1 MAKRELSLDYIKG
14 ILILLVVYGHCLFW
28 LDGNNNSYDYYF
40 IPRIIYTFHM
50 PLFVF
55 LSGYFFSRKKN
66 ENIFTTI
73 TEKFRRLIIPHLF
86 FNIIMI
92 IPIICFWETYSH
104 FVTRFSNDIISF
116 KSIYHYITMFWF
128 LWCVY
133 FSSIISNIIYIIT
146 NNSKTSTIILIIIA
160 FIFMLISQSQRIHIF
175 IEHQHMGT
183 MFLYFILGIFTN
195 NNIKTLTLNPLKYG
209 SYILF
214 FIYLLFIYFIPQIG
228 DNIIYSEIGGII
240 GIICMCNIFMFFYNH
255 NWGTTL
261 LLYFSKWTLGIY
273 IYHFVIL
280 YAIINVTNTI
290 YSHCNN
296 MIIITSNFIIAIIVT
311 LVTGRI
317 TELLSMSSFLRKYA
331 FGAK

>member
-14 ILILLVVYGHCLFW
+14 ILILLVVYGHCLYW
-28 LDGNNNSYDYYF
+28 LDGNNNSYNYYF

-55 LSGYFFSRKKN
+55 LSGYLFSRKKN
-66 ENIFTTI
+66 ENIFTTL
-73 TEKFRRLIIPHLF
+73 TEKFWRLIIPHLF

-104 FVTRFSNDIISF
+104 FVTRFSNGIISF

-128 LWCVY
+128 LWCIY
-133 FSSIISNIIYIIT
+133 FSSIISNIIYKIT
-146 NNSKTSTIILIIIA
+146 SNRKSSTIILILIA
-160 FIFMLISQSQRIHIF
+160 LIFMLISQSQRIHIF
-175 IEHQHMGT
+175 IEHQHMGA
-183 MFLYFILGIFTN
+183 MFLYFVLGIFTYN
-195 NNIKTLTLNPLKYG
+195 HIKTLMLKPLKYG

-214 FIYLLFIYFIPQIG
+214 FIYLLLLYFFPEIG
-228 DNIIYSEIGGII
+228 DNIFYSEIGGIF
-240 GIICMCNIFMFFYNH
+240 GIICMYNIFMSFNSQ

-261 LLYFSKWTLGIY
+261 FLYFSKWTLGIY

-296 MIIITSNFIIAIIVT
+296 TIIVTSNLILAIIVT
-311 LVTGRI
+311 FVTGRI
-317 TELLSMSSFLRKYA
+317 TELLSKSTFLRKYA
-331 FGAK
+331 FGGK